1 LNPKTDHVR
10 TDRKGLDAAY
20 GVLQRTIG
28 RQSRYFQLTLT
39 DKRPDGLDEFTVSA
53 QNGKVTIKG
62 TSPVALTRAA
72 YEYLRTACHIQVN
85 WSESNLTM
93 PKQLPEY
100 AERHVVCPNRYRHY
114 FNICTFGY
122 SAVWWDWKR
131 WQHEIDWMALHGVN
145 FPLALNGQEKIWQK
159 VFRSYGLPDASIE
172 KFFSGPA
179 FLPWHWMGNVNGH
192 GGPMPQSWIDG
203 QADLQKKI
211 LASERGLGM
220 TPVVSGFSGFVPVD
234 FSKYHPD
241 VKLSSPTAWGGFDP
255 TTFVDVRNP
264 IFVDIGKRYVTEYKK
279 EFGTDHYYLC
289 DTFNEQNPQ
298 FPKETELSDLSAC
311 GKSVYES
318 IHQAD
323 PEGTW
328 VMQGW
333 LFRNE
338 AEYWTVPRADALVD
352 EVPKG
357 KIIILDLD
365 TADAPVWGRLPAVK
379 DGGWIYNTL
388 HNYGQNTT
396 LFGDL
401 QHYADRAIG
410 DLNNPD
416 HGKMLGMGM
425 TMEGIDQNPAVYE
438 LLTDA
443 MWTSD
448 KIPASDA
455 QSGWVAEYA
464 KARYGGL
471 ADPAAKAASDAAWR
485 TLLDSTYG
493 GKTKSETQTWRLR
506 PSLGRISPPAYDPK
520 VLREATTHLAD
531 LEQLVHG
538 NALLE
543 RDLVDVTKTWL
554 GALADARL
562 AAAVSTFDDD
572 KAGYAKHKAAFFA
585 LLHDIDR
592 TMAIIPEHR
601 LSSWIAD
608 ARRWGRTP
616 EEKDLMEW
624 NARMQITIWGGPEL
638 FDYANKEWAG
648 LNEDFIRERWN
659 LFFAALERGGS
670 TANLKLPDYATWE
683 KGWTERKIQPKES
696 APERPGSLV
705 KDVLAKYGP
714 KDGDIT
720 SLLNLNSD
728 PGIAVGAKVWDS
740 GHTEGSHAPE
750 LAVDGNLTG
759 GYWSASPAPQWIEID
774 LGASKTVGGAWLFP
788 YYGDGRYYQ
797 YKIETSEDNQTWR
810 TAVDASAN
818 ETPSTFHGYRN
829 AWTPVTARYIR
840 VTMLHNSAN
849 VGVHLYELRIY
860 GATVPK

>member
-1 LNPKTDHVR
+1 MILASLLATYALIDS
-10 TDRKGLDAAY
+10 KGLDSAY

-28 RQSRYFQLTLT
+28 RQSRDFQLTLT
-39 DKRPDGLDEFTVSA
+39 EKRPDGLDEFTVSA
-53 QNGKVTIKG
+53 QDGKVTIRG

-93 PKQLPEY
+93 PKQLPDY

-159 VFRSYGLPDASIE
+159 VFRSYGLPDASID

-179 FLPWHWMGNVNGH
+179 FLPWHWMGNLNEH

-203 QADLQKKI
+203 QAALQKKI

-234 FSKYHPD
+234 FSKYHPE
-241 VKLSSPTAWGGFDP
+241 VKLSSPTAWCGFEP

-264 IFVDIGKRYVTEYKK
+264 IFVQIGKRYVEEYKK
-279 EFGTDHYYLC
+279 EFGSDHYYLC

-298 FPKETELSDLSAC
+298 FPKETELSDLAAC

-333 LFRNE
+333 LFRN
-338 AEYWTVPRADALVD
+338 APDYWTVPKADALVR

-357 KIIILDLD
+357 KMIILDLD
-365 TADAPVWGRLPAVK
+365 TADAPVWTRLPAVR
-379 DGGWIYNTL
+379 DGGYIYNTL

-396 LFGDL
+396 LYGDL
-401 QHYADRAIG
+401 QHYADRAFE
-410 DLNNPD
+410 DLTNPD

-425 TMEGIDQNPAVYE
+425 TMEGIDQNPVLYE
-438 LLTDA
+438 LLTDL
-443 MWTSD
+443 MWTD
-448 KIPASDA
+448 QRLGANKIGAPWLDGYIRSRYE
-455 QSGWVAEYA
+455 GI
-464 KARYGGL
+464 KAVETDGAWNALLQTVYGNH
-471 ADPAAKAASDAAWR
+471 SN
-485 TLLDSTYG
+485 
-493 GKTKSETQTWRLR
+493 SETAAWRLR
-506 PSLGRISPPAYDPK
+506 PSLGRVGQPANDPAK
-520 VLREATTHLAD
+520 LRDATRHLKP
-531 LEQLVHG
+531 LLSGQEG
-538 NALLE
+538 NRLLQ
-543 RDLVDVTKTWL
+543 RDVVDVTKTWL
-554 GALADARL
+554 SAIADARL
-562 AAAVSTFDDD
+562 AAAVATYDSDHAAYLT
-572 KAGYAKHKAAFFA
+572 HKAKFFEA
-585 LLHDIDR
+585 LKDLDR
-592 TMAIIPEHR
+592 VMAVMPEHR
-601 LSSWIAD
+601 LSTWISD
-608 ARRWGRTP
+608 ARKWGTTP
-616 EEKDLMEW
+616 AEKDQMEW
-624 NARMQITIWGGPEL
+624 NARMQVTIWGRLEL

-648 LNEDFIRERWN
+648 LNQDFIVERWR
-659 LFFAALERGGS
+659 LFFDALEKGHT
-670 TANLKLPDYATWE
+670 TADLKLPDFPAWE
-683 KGWTERKIQPKES
+683 KKWTESRQPIAES
-696 APERPGSLV
+696 KPERLVSLV
-705 KDVLAKYGP
+705 QGLLDKYGEHEANL
-714 KDGDIT
+714 T
-720 SLLNLNSD
+720 ELLHLNAD

-759 GYWSASPAPQWIEID
+759 GYWSASPAPQWIEVD

-818 ETPSTFHGYRN
+818 ETPSTFHGYRH
-829 AWTPVTARYIR
+829 AWTPSNARYIR